1 MSFGNPSELWLL
13 ARICFCILEAIKNRS
28 RGRPGNEARV
38 YQLVEY
44 GPAVGLGTRVF
55 APVSDFTQM
64 DCRVLHVTYPVSRPV
79 SFSCQV

>member
-1 MSFGNPSELWLL
+1 MVDLYTFGKHFAFS
-13 ARICFCILEAIKNRS
+13 AKFRQ
-28 RGRPGNEARV
+28 GV

-79 SFSCQV
+79 SFTRCQVQ